1 MHIWRISGAN
11 RIIHEP
17 NNSMSIQTQR
27 LIWRSA
33 FFILFILAP
42 PLNIFRFDLNLNH
55 FIFLWHPWTLGIE
68 AFQQGKIS
76 TLEMTLNMFLRFFLP
91 IGLVVATGAFISWK
105 WGRLYCGWLCPHFS
119 VVEMINSLMRRAT
132 GKLSIWDKDL
142 LPEKQM
148 DGTNIKPEKIWWLFT
163 ALAVLAFSFL
173 WAVALLTYLL
183 PPKEI
188 YGNLLSGNLTRNQF
202 IFITAATV
210 LLTIEFTVARHLF
223 CRFGCAIGIF
233 QSLVWM
239 VNKHAMVV
247 GFDRDRAKVCTDC
260 DASCEHA
267 CPMRLKPR
275 SIKRKMFT
283 CTQCMQCVDACEK
296 VQTGTKELP
305 LLRMLNDQ
313 CALDVSM
320 RDFGKKPDIPGDCF
334 KDKSDRKNPQGID

>member
-1 MHIWRISGAN
+1 M
-11 RIIHEP
+11 
-17 NNSMSIQTQR
+17 QTQR

-33 FFILFILAP
+33 FFVLFILAP
-42 PLNIFRFDLNLNH
+42 PLNIFRFDLTLNH
-55 FIFLWHPWTLGIE
+55 FILLWHPWTLGTE
-68 AFQQGKIS
+68 AFQQGEIS
-76 TLEMTLNMFLRFFLP
+76 TLEMTLNMFLRFLLP
-91 IGLVVATGAFISWK
+91 IGLVVTTGAFISWK

-119 VVEMINSLMRRAT
+119 VVEMINSLMRRAS

-148 DGTNIKPEKIWWLFT
+148 DGTNVKPKKVWWLLT

-188 YGNLLSGNLTRNQF
+188 YGNLISGNLTRNQF
-202 IFITAATV
+202 IFITVATT
-210 LLTIEFTVARHLF
+210 LLTLEFTVARHLF
-223 CRFGCAIGIF
+223 CRFGCAVGVF

-239 VNKHAMVV
+239 GNKRAMVV
-247 GFDRDRAKVCTDC
+247 GFDRDRAKLCTDC

-296 VQTGTKELP
+296 VQTGTKESP
-305 LLRMLNDQ
+305 LLKMLGDQ

-334 KDKSDRKNPQGID
+334 KDEK